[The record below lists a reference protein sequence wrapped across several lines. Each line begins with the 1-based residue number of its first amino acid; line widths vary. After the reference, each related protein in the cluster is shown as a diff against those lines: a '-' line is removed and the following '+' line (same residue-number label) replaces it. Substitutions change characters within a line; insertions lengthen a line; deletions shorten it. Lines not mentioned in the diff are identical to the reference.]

1 MVLPGSGAKRAPA
14 FALGASI
21 ALGVALLL
29 AGGCGRERSAS
40 SYPAAPI
47 VLISIDTLRSDHL
60 PAYGYAGVETPALSR
75 LAGEAILFEHAYS
88 HYPLT
93 YPSHSSIL
101 TGLLPSEHGV
111 RDNVGYPLKSDTLPY
126 LPRELKAAGYAT
138 GGAISAFVLQGAS
151 GLERSFDV
159 YDDAIEVRP
168 DVPLGGLQRAGS
180 ETLDRIVPWLD
191 GAAAG
196 PFFLF
201 FHIYEPH
208 TPYTPPEPFASRY
221 PSAYDGEIAAADAI
235 VGRLFE
241 ELRRL
246 GVYDRAIIVLLSDHG
261 EGLGE
266 HGEDEHGL
274 FLYRESLQVPLL
286 LKLPGGARGGERV
299 SAPAQLIDV
308 APTLLGLVG
317 RPVPAGLH
325 GASLLTLGQ
334 GSGARQIYAETYY
347 PRLHMGWNDLASL
360 IGGGY
365 HYIEGPDPELYHL
378 ERDPRESSNV
388 LGQERRTF
396 AALRDAIRALRT
408 PLAKPGEVDPETVA
422 KLSALGYAGRPAQV
436 AEGPLPDPKA
446 RIHTLADLKQAS
458 FLMSRK
464 DFDGALPRLERLLAE
479 NPHMQDGWE
488 KLALCFQRL
497 GRRAEAVAAYK
508 RALEN
513 SGGSPHVALALAT
526 LLSDLGRFQEA
537 KAHAEL
543 ALTGSPAL
551 AHQRLAEVALAAEDY
566 AEAERQARAAVE
578 AEADRP
584 ASLIVLAQVLS
595 RLGKLDESAA
605 AVARL
610 DKLTSEARATP
621 PHGYFLVRGDLLAR
635 QGHAAEAEAA
645 FREEVRR
652 HPESLESYS
661 RLAVLQVAQG
671 QAPAAWK
678 TLQQMV
684 ETNDNSPASYVSA
697 VETLRVL
704 GDRPT
709 AARLLAHARS
719 RYPRDERLASLS
731 PS

>member
-1 MVLPGSGAKRAPA
+1 MAGRRESGARLAA
-14 FALGASI
+14 ALF
-21 ALGVALLL
+21 LLL
-29 AGGCGRERSAS
+29 LPGCGRERTTDSF
-40 SYPAAPI
+40 PGAPI
-47 VLISIDTLRSDHL
+47 VLISIDTLRSDRL
-60 PAYGYAGVETPALSR
+60 PAYGYAGVETPVLSR
-75 LAGEAILFEHAYS
+75 LARESILFEHAYS

-93 YPSHSSIL
+93 FPSHSSIL

-126 LPRELKAAGYAT
+126 LPRELKTAGYAT
-138 GGAISAFVLQGAS
+138 AGAVSAFVLQGDL
-151 GLERSFDV
+151 GLDRSFDL

-168 DVPLGGLQRAGS
+168 DVGLGGLQRAGG
-180 ETLDRIVPWLD
+180 ETLERVLPWL
-191 GAAAG
+191 AETASK

-208 TPYTPPEPFASRY
+208 TPYTPPEPYASRY
-221 PSAYDGEIAAADAI
+221 PSPYDGEIAAADAI
-235 VGRLFE
+235 IGRLVA
-241 ELRRL
+241 ELERL

-299 SAPAQLIDV
+299 KAPAQLIDV

-317 RPVPAGLH
+317 RPVPPSLH
-325 GASLLTLGQ
+325 GTSLVTLGGGQ
-334 GSGARQIYAETYY
+334 GERQIYAETYY

-365 HYIEGPDPELYHL
+365 HYIEGPDPELYNL

-396 AALRDAIRALRT
+396 ATLRDALRGLRT
-408 PLAKPGEVDPETVA
+408 PLAKPGEVDADTVA
-422 KLSALGYAGRPAQV
+422 KLSALGYAGAPARV
-436 AEGPLPDPKA
+436 TEGPLPDPKA
-446 RIHTLADLKQAS
+446 RIHTLEDFKKAS

-464 DFDGALPRLERLLAE
+464 DFLGALPKLQKLVAD

-497 GRRAEAVAAYK
+497 GRRTDAVAAYQ

-513 SGGSPHVALALAT
+513 SGGAAHVALSLAT
-526 LLSDLGRFQEA
+526 LLSDLGRWPEA
-537 KAHAEL
+537 RAHAEL
-543 ALTGSPAL
+543 ALAASPAV
-551 AHQRLAEVALAAEDY
+551 AHQKLAEIALAAEDY

-578 AEADRP
+578 ADADRP
-584 ASLIVLAQVLS
+584 PALISLAQVLN
-595 RLGKLDESAA
+595 RVGKLEESAST
-605 AVARL
+605 VARL
-610 DKLTSEARATP
+610 EQLTARAHATP
-621 PHGYFLVRGDLLAR
+621 PQGYFLVRGDLLAR
-635 QGHAAEAEAA
+635 QGRAAEAEAA
-645 FREEVRR
+645 FREEMQR
-652 HPESLESYS
+652 HPESLETYS
-661 RLAVLQVAQG
+661 RLAVLQVTQG
-671 QAPAAWK
+671 QAAAAWR

-684 ETNDNSPASYVSA
+684 ESNDSSPAAYVSA

-709 AARLLAHARS
+709 ADRLLGHARS
-719 RYPRDERLASLS
+719 RYPQDERLAALTRG
-731 PS
+731 